1 MTAVMQ
7 ARSPTPPG
15 VRLWGT
21 MRTPEAR
28 SWIRRI
34 DWDAAAGIAA
44 AVTALILHFLHI
56 IEPDILLTITLVLV
70 ALLLLR
76 QLRHEEREERVENT
90 MARTEQTMLALQAA
104 IVRPDV
110 VLIGP
115 RHLRSASEAFARR
128 ARGDMVWFNV
138 CLLMFHPQ
146 ELFDCLL
153 KPAVE
158 NPRVTRI
165 EFVLDEGERD
175 HWKNHVVP
183 KLAGCRGRE
192 KVTEP
197 RWCTLKENVS
207 FVLADAETDGLIEA
221 QLSFWGEPFMARTTG
236 RDVPR
241 YIFHVQPHSELAS
254 RLVELERSYR
264 VAR

>member
-1 MTAVMQ
+1 M
-7 ARSPTPPG
+7 PTPDS
-15 VRLWGT
+15 
-21 MRTPEAR
+21 R
-28 SWIRRI
+28 SWFRRV

-44 AVTALILHFLHI
+44 AVAALILHFLHV

-76 QLRHEEREERVENT
+76 QLRHEEREERVEHT
-90 MARTEQTMLALQAA
+90 TARTEQMVLAVQAGLA
-104 IVRPDV
+104 RPDV
-110 VLIGP
+110 VLVGP
-115 RHLRSASEAFARR
+115 RHLRSASETFARQ

-138 CLLMFHPQ
+138 CLLMFRPQ
-146 ELFDCLL
+146 ELFDCML

-165 EFVLDEGERD
+165 EFVLDESERE
-175 HWKNHVVP
+175 HWRNHVTP
-183 KLAGCRGRE
+183 KLAGCRGRA
-192 KVTEP
+192 KVVEP

-207 FVLADAETDGLIEA
+207 FVLADSEAAGQVEA
-221 QLSFWGEPFMARTTG
+221 QLSFWGEPFMARVTG

-241 YIFHVQPHSELAS
+241 YIFHLQPHSELVP

-264 VAR
+264 VSA